1 MREFVFRG
9 RPKNEA
15 EYEVLRELCEDD
27 CENGFVYGSLVV
39 SHGKYYI
46 CVMTIQVRS
55 GIDKYI
61 TTMIE
66 VFPETVGEY
75 TGLKDKN
82 GKMLF
87 EGDIVKSDGVFHDII
102 SVVRF
107 GEYKTLNDSIDYQ
120 CGHMGFYLEHMDDF
134 NKKTIRNDIMFF
146 VDKCEIIGNIFDN
159 PELLKEAK

>member
-1 MREFVFRG
+1 MVEIFKGKDSDGVWHEGFYCVFNGKAHRIYTG
-9 RPKNEA
+9 YA
-15 EYEVLRELCEDD
+15 ETD
-27 CENGFVYGSLVV
+27 CGE
-39 SHGKYYI
+39 YYPDYYTVI
-46 CVMTIQVRS
+46 
-55 GIDKYI
+55 
-61 TTMIE
+61 
-66 VFPETVGEY
+66 PETVGRCAGGI
-75 TGLKDKN
+75 TDKN

-87 EGDIVKSDGVFHDII
+87 EGDIVKSDGVFHDIT